1 MSHHDVTAEAPQRID
16 LAVGGMTCASCAA
29 RVEKTLAGLPGVDA
43 CSVNFATETATVH
56 YHPGAVDPGAMRDA
70 VVDIGYSAA
79 VPESGTHA
87 THGGAGDHTAHLH
100 DDDARDLL
108 RRLVVAVVLT
118 VPTVLISMVPALMFD
133 GWQWVAAA
141 LATPVIFWCGWPY
154 HRATWKN
161 LRHGAVTM
169 DTLVTV
175 GTLSAWTWS
184 VVALVFLGAG
194 SDGESGMAGMAG
206 MAASAPADSAHVYFE
221 TAAAI
226 TALLLLGRWFEARA
240 KRRSSEALRALV
252 ELGAK
257 TARLESGEEILVA
270 DLRVGQR
277 FVVRPGEKI
286 ATDGVVVTGSSA
298 VDVSMLTGESV
309 PEEVTEGHRVFG
321 ATVNL
326 SGRLVV
332 ETTSVGADTA
342 LAQISRLV
350 AEAQGSKAPVQRLAD
365 RVSAIFVP
373 VVLVIAVL
381 TLLGWLLTGHAADE
395 AFTAAVAVLI
405 IACPCALGLATPTA
419 IMVGTGRGAQLG
431 ILIKG
436 GEVLEASRRI
446 DVAVLDKTGTITTG
460 RMQLVGAH
468 YATGVDEERVAR
480 AIAATGDASDHPVAR
495 AVATGLRSGAGAVPT
510 EVLDTPGLGIAATVD
525 GASVRVGRAE
535 FVGGVPADLATLAET
550 AAARGETPV
559 FGAVDGRT
567 VAVLFVADTP
577 KAGSRDAVAALRAL
591 GVETVMLTGDRRAT
605 AEAVA
610 AQVGIERVIAEV
622 LPADKA
628 AAVADLQAAGRRVAM
643 VGDGVNDAPAL
654 AQADLGI
661 AIGAG
666 TDVAIEAGDVT
677 LVSGELRGV
686 PDAIALSRATL
697 RTIKGNLFWAFAYNV
712 AAIPLAAFGLLNP
725 VIAAAAMGFSSVFV
739 VTNSLRLRRFHGSR

>member
-1 MSHHDVTAEAPQRID
+1 MNGNHALRESTDRVD
-16 LAVGGMTCASCAA
+16 LAIGGMTCASCAA
-29 RVEKTLAGLPGVDA
+29 RVEKALGGVPGVDE

-56 YHPGAVDPGAMRDA
+56 YHPDAVDPAALRDA
-70 VVDIGYSAA
+70 VVGIGYSAA
-79 VPESGTHA
+79 VPDHDHHA
-87 THGGAGDHTAHLH
+87 PGITGGEHAEHLH
-100 DDDARDLL
+100 ADDARDLL

-133 GWQWVAAA
+133 GWQWVAGV
-141 LATPVIFWCGWPY
+141 LATPVVFWCGWPY
-154 HRATWKN
+154 HRATWKH

-184 VVALVFLGAG
+184 VVALLFLGAG
-194 SDGESGMAGMAG
+194 SDSSSGMAGMAG
-206 MAASAPADSAHVYFE
+206 TASSGSDAHVYFE

-257 TARLESGEEILVA
+257 TARLESGEEIPVA
-270 DLRVGQR
+270 DLQVGQR

-286 ATDGVVVTGSSA
+286 ATDGTVVTGSSA

-309 PEEVTEGHRVFG
+309 PEEVTEGDEVFG
-321 ATVNL
+321 ATVNR

-332 ETTSVGADTA
+332 EATSVGADTA
-342 LAQISRLV
+342 LAQIARLV

-365 RVSAIFVP
+365 RVSAVFVP
-373 VVLVIAVL
+373 VVLVLAVV
-381 TLLGWLLTGHAADE
+381 TLLGWLVTGHAASE

-436 GEVLEASRRI
+436 GEVLETSRLI
-446 DVAVLDKTGTITTG
+446 DIAVLDKTGTITTG
-460 RMQLVGAH
+460 RMTLVGKR
-468 YATGVDEERVAR
+468 YADGADPVRTA
-480 AIAATGDASDHPVAR
+480 ALIAAAEDASEHPVAR
-495 AVATGLRSGAGAVPT
+495 AVVAGLRTDAPLATPTAVAS
-510 EVLDTPGLGIAATVD
+510 TPGLGIAATVD
-525 GASVRVGRAE
+525 GAAVRVGRADH
-535 FVGGVPADLATLAET
+535 VPPVPADLAA
-550 AAARGETPV
+550 AADAGAARGETPV
-559 FGAVDGRT
+559 FGAVDGTT
-567 VAVLFVADTP
+567 VAVFLVADTP
-577 KAGSRDAVAALRAL
+577 KEHSREAVASLRAL

-610 AQVGIERVIAEV
+610 RDVGVDRVIAEV
-622 LPADKA
+622 LPAGK
-628 AAVADLQAAGRRVAM
+628 VATVAELQAAGRRVAM

-654 AQADLGI
+654 AQSDLGI

-677 LVSGELRGV
+677 LVSGDLRGV

-739 VTNSLRLRRFHGSR
+739 VTNSLRLRRFRGAR

>member
-1 MSHHDVTAEAPQRID
+1 MAEHDVAEVPTERLDFGI
-16 LAVGGMTCASCAA
+16 GGMTCASCAA
-29 RVEKTLAGLPGVDA
+29 RVEKTLAGMPGVDT
-43 CSVNFATETATVH
+43 CSVNFATETATVR
-56 YHPGAVDPGAMRDA
+56 YHPEAVDAAEMRRA
-70 VVDIGYSAA
+70 VEGVGYSAA
-79 VPESGTHA
+79 LPAPGE
-87 THGGAGDHTAHLH
+87 HGGHADHDAAHVH
-100 DDDARDLL
+100 EDDARDLL
-108 RRLVVAVVLT
+108 RRLVVAVVLA

-133 GWQWVAAA
+133 GWQWVAGI
-141 LATPVIFWCGWPY
+141 LATPVVFWCGWPY

-175 GTLSAWTWS
+175 GTLAAWTWS
-184 VVALVFLGAG
+184 VVALVFLGAASHG
-194 SDGESGMAGMAG
+194 TSGMAGMA
-206 MAASAPADSAHVYFE
+206 SSSSDSAHVYFE

-226 TALLLLGRWFEARA
+226 TALLLLGRFFEARA
-240 KRRSSEALRALV
+240 KRRSSEALRTLV

-257 TARLESGEEILVA
+257 TARLESGEEIPVA
-270 DLRVGQR
+270 ELQVGQR

-286 ATDGVVVTGSSA
+286 ATDGVVVAGSSA

-309 PEEVTEGHRVFG
+309 PEEVTGGHRVFG
-321 ATVNL
+321 ATLNL

-332 ETTSVGADTA
+332 EATSVGADTA
-342 LAQISRLV
+342 LAQITRLV

-365 RVSAIFVP
+365 RVAAVFVP
-373 VVLVIAVL
+373 VVLVLAVV
-381 TLLGWLLTGHAADE
+381 TLLGWLATGHPADE

-436 GEVLEASRRI
+436 GEVLEASQRI

-460 RMQLVGAH
+460 RMSLVGAH
-468 YATGVDEERVAR
+468 YADGVDVSRTAR
-480 AIAATGDASDHPVAR
+480 LLAATEDASEHPVAQ
-495 AVATGLRSGAGAVPT
+495 AVAAGLRAGSVTAAPT
-510 EVLDTPGLGIAATVD
+510 VVTSTPGLGITATVD
-525 GASVRVGRAE
+525 GAEVRVGRADY
-535 FVGGVPADLATLAET
+535 VGAVPAELAVVGDA

-559 FGAVDGRT
+559 FGAVDGVP
-567 VAVLFVADTP
+567 VAVLLVADTP
-577 KAGSRDAVAALRAL
+577 KEHSAEAVARLHSL
-591 GVETVMLTGDRRAT
+591 GVETVMLTGDRQAT

-610 AQVGIERVIAEV
+610 RDVGVDRVVAEV
-622 LPADKA
+622 LPAGKA
-628 AAVADLQAAGRRVAM
+628 AAVADLQAAGHRVAV

-666 TDVAIEAGDVT
+666 TDVAIDAGDIT
-677 LVSGELRGV
+677 LVSGDLRGV

-739 VTNSLRLRRFHGSR
+739 VTNSLRLRRFHGAR